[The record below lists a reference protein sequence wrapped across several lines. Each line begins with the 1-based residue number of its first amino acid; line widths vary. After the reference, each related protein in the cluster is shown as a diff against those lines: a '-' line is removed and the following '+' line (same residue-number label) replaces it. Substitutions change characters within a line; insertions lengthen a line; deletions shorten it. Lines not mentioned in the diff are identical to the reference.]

1 MTDQTT
7 DQDVAV
13 DLEAEVMEEGATHDP
28 KNAEAQS
35 IVAVDAATQA
45 VKTQAPGRT
54 GDKRN
59 AEPMP
64 KTKAGMLSAMV
75 TKMQGMNKGDLG
87 TMFKGMHEDVEFEG
101 EEADV
106 VVESILDVD
115 AELSALV
122 ESEATLSEEFKEKT
136 AVLFE
141 AALKSKL
148 SEEIDR
154 IEAASIQALEEE
166 VAQVEEGMVNKI
178 DSYLNY
184 VVESWMTDNE
194 VAIQAGLRTEIAE
207 SFMAGL
213 KTLFT
218 ESYIEVPEAKVDL
231 VDGLAEQVEEL
242 EAALNKAT
250 LDSMKLVEKNEV
262 LVRSQIIAEAAFD
275 LADTQAEK
283 LATLVE
289 SVDFESV
296 EVFTRKVAIVKESHF
311 ATPSAEADDIVEAT
325 EGDEE
330 AVTEVNPMMQQ
341 YLTALNNQ

>member
-1 MTDQTT
+1 MTDQT
-7 DQDVAV
+7 DQIVEA
-13 DLEAEVMEEGATHDP
+13 DLEAEVMEEATHDP

-35 IVAVDAATQA
+35 IVAVDKAADA
-45 VKTQAPGRT
+45 VKSQAAGRK

-59 AEPMP
+59 SEPMP

-75 TKMQGMNKGDLG
+75 TKMQGMNKGDLSN
-87 TMFKGMHEDVEFEG
+87 MFKGMHEDVDFDT
-101 EEADV
+101 EEAEV
-106 VVESILDVD
+106 VVENILDVD
-115 AELSALV
+115 AELGALV

-166 VAQVEEGMVNKI
+166 VAQVEESLVNKV

-184 VVESWMTDNE
+184 VVESWMTENE

-207 SFMAGL
+207 GFMKGL
-213 KTLFT
+213 KDLFV
-218 ESYIEVPEAKVDL
+218 ESYVEVPEAKVDL
-231 VDGLAEQVEEL
+231 VDELAEQVEEL
-242 EAALNKAT
+242 ETALNKAT
-250 LDSMKLVEKNEV
+250 LASMELAEKNEV
-262 LVRSQIIAEAAFD
+262 LVRDQIIAEAAYD

-296 EVFTRKVAIVKESHF
+296 EAFTRKVAIVKESHF
-311 ATPSAEADDIVEAT
+311 ATPSAKVEDIVEAT
-325 EGDEE
+325 EGDTES
-330 AVTEVNPMMQQ
+330 VTEVNPMMAT
-341 YLTALNNQ
+341 YLSALNQ

>member
-1 MTDQTT
+1 MTDLT
-7 DQDVAV
+7 DQVV
-13 DLEAEVMEEGATHDP
+13 ETDLEAEVMEEATHDP

-45 VKTQAPGRT
+45 VKTQAAGRK

-59 AEPMP
+59 SEPMP

-75 TKMQGMNKGDLG
+75 TKMQGMNKGDLSN
-87 TMFKGMHEDVEFEG
+87 MFKGMHEDVDFDAEEG
-101 EEADV
+101 EV
-106 VVESILDVD
+106 VVENILDVD
-115 AELSALV
+115 AELGALV

-154 IEAASIQALEEE
+154 IEASSIQALEEE
-166 VAQVEEGMVNKI
+166 VAQVEENLVNKV

-184 VVESWMTDNE
+184 VVESWMTENE

-207 SFMAGL
+207 GFMKGL
-213 KTLFT
+213 KDLFV
-218 ESYIEVPEAKVDL
+218 ESYVEVPEAKVDL
-231 VDGLAEQVEEL
+231 VDELAEQVEEL
-242 EAALNKAT
+242 ETALNKAT
-250 LDSMKLVEKNEV
+250 LASMDLAEKNEV
-262 LVRSQIIAEAAFD
+262 LVREQIIAEAAFD

-296 EVFTRKVAIVKESHF
+296 ETFTRKVAIVKESHF
-311 ATPSAEADDIVEAT
+311 ATPSAKVDDIVEAT
-325 EGDEE
+325 EGDTET
-330 AVTEVNPMMQQ
+330 VTEVNPMMAT
-341 YLTALNNQ
+341 YLSALNQ

>member
-1 MTDQTT
+1 MTDLT
-7 DQDVAV
+7 DQVV
-13 DLEAEVMEEGATHDP
+13 ETDLEAEVMEEATHDP

-35 IVAVDAATQA
+35 IVAVDTATQA
-45 VKTQAPGRT
+45 VKTQAAGRK

-59 AEPMP
+59 SEPMP

-75 TKMQGMNKGDLG
+75 TKMQGMNKGDLSN
-87 TMFKGMHEDVEFEG
+87 MFKGMHEDVDFDAEEG
-101 EEADV
+101 EV
-106 VVESILDVD
+106 VVENILDVD
-115 AELSALV
+115 AELGALV

-154 IEAASIQALEEE
+154 IEASSIQALEEE
-166 VAQVEEGMVNKI
+166 VAQVEENLVNKV

-184 VVESWMTDNE
+184 VVESWMTENE

-207 SFMAGL
+207 GFMKGL
-213 KTLFT
+213 KDLFV
-218 ESYIEVPEAKVDL
+218 ESYVEVPEAKVDL
-231 VDGLAEQVEEL
+231 VDELAEQVEEL
-242 EAALNKAT
+242 ETALNKAT
-250 LDSMKLVEKNEV
+250 LASMDLAEKNEV
-262 LVRSQIIAEAAFD
+262 LVREQIIAEAAFD

-296 EVFTRKVAIVKESHF
+296 ETFTRKVAIVKESHF
-311 ATPSAEADDIVEAT
+311 ATPSAKVDDIVEAT
-325 EGDEE
+325 EGDTET
-330 AVTEVNPMMQQ
+330 VTEVNPMMAT
-341 YLTALNNQ
+341 YLSALNQ

>member
-35 IVAVDAATQA
+35 IVAVDTAADA

-101 EEADV
+101 EEA

-166 VAQVEEGMVNKI
+166 VAQVEEGLVNKI

-207 SFMAGL
+207 GFMAGL

-250 LDSMKLVEKNEV
+250 LDSMKLVEENEV

-311 ATPSAEADDIVEAT
+311 AAPSAEADDIVEAT